1 MKHGIIA
8 FFVLA
13 VFSCTDDKSEIVEIK
28 ELRGSWVEIKNIT
41 DTLSFSSL
49 FDDKELMYLK
59 RAESYRSEPYE
70 YELLPNNKI
79 SIHWLLASTMTFDE
93 YYFKVTDDKLSI
105 GNFYNSSSGKI
116 LTFKKLD
123 Q

>member
-8 FFVLA
+8 LFVLA
-13 VFSCTDDKSEIVEIK
+13 VFSCTDDKSAIVEIK
-28 ELRGSWVEIKNIT
+28 ELRGSWVEIKNTT

-49 FDDKELMYLK
+49 FDDKELMCLK
-59 RAESYRSEPYE
+59 RAESYRSGPYE

-105 GNFYNSSSGKI
+105 GNFYNSSSGEI

-123 Q
+123 